1 VIVVDASALAKYVL
15 KEEGWREIR
24 KLLEGGAVSVDHVVK
39 EVSNAIWRK
48 HAVLKLEDAEVAVRR
63 YELLVEL
70 VRSGV
75 VALENELK
83 YLGKAFR
90 IAIENEVTVYDALY
104 VAQALELGARLL
116 TSDRKQADVATKLG
130 VNPIYTP

>member
-83 YLGKAFR
+83 YLEKAFR

-116 TSDRKQADVATKLG
+116 TSDRKQADAATKLG

>member
-48 HAVLKLEDAEVAVRR
+48 YAVLRLEDAEVAIRR

-75 VALENELK
+75 VVLENELK
-83 YLGKAFR
+83 YLEKTFR
-90 IAIENEVTVYDALY
+90 IAIENGVTVYDALY
-104 VAQALELGARLL
+104 IAQALELGARLL
-116 TSDRKQADVATKLG
+116 TSDRRQADVAARLG
-130 VNPIYTP
+130 ANSIYIP